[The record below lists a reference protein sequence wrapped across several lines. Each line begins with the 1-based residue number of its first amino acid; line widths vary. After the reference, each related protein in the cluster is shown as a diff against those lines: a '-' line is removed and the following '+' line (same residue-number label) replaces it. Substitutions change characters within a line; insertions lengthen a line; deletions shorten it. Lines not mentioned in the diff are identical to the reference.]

1 MMTPFSLFSGDSF
14 ATPKSAV
21 RVKETKKRIAFSDV
35 NIFYFNR
42 VQGFSSVPRYPLLNY
57 ALVSRFLFFQ
67 IEKALTPTP
76 PPPVLFVFVAKIKVT
91 VA

>member
-1 MMTPFSLFSGDSF
+1 MQIQEAEKHTDLDPEHSVLMMTPFPLFSGDNF

-42 VQGFSSVPRYPLLNY
+42 VQGFSSVPR
-57 ALVSRFLFFQ
+57 
-67 IEKALTPTP
+67 
-76 PPPVLFVFVAKIKVT
+76 
-91 VA
+91 

>member
-1 MMTPFSLFSGDSF
+1 MMTLFSLFSGDSF

-42 VQGFSSVPRYPLLNY
+42 VQGFSSVPRYQCLTVLLFPVSYFFELRKPQPSPHPLL
-57 ALVSRFLFFQ
+57 FF
-67 IEKALTPTP
+67 
-76 PPPVLFVFVAKIKVT
+76 FVA
-91 VA
+91 